1 MIGIF
6 GGTFDPIHNGHV
18 NIIEDLLSLVELDEL
33 IIIPNGNPPHKKKR
47 IEESLKLA
55 MTKMALEHIPGVVI
69 DSRELNKK
77 EPSYAYETLLDLK
90 KEHPQDELLWIMGS
104 DSFLDIESWYSYK
117 KFIKEVNILVL
128 QRPNYFLNKKNG
140 LTDPITERS
149 NFTKED
155 FSNDP
160 NQVYLLKI
168 KPIEITST
176 HIRQMIY
183 SDKDVASFIDPNVN
197 AFIKENNLYK

>member
-1 MIGIF
+1 
-6 GGTFDPIHNGHV
+6 
-18 NIIEDLLSLVELDEL
+18 
-33 IIIPNGNPPHKKKR
+33 
-47 IEESLKLA
+47 
-55 MTKMALEHIPGVVI
+55 
-69 DSRELNKK
+69 
-77 EPSYAYETLLDLK
+77 
-90 KEHPQDELLWIMGS
+90 MGS

-149 NFTKED
+149 NFTKKD